1 MKSIYES
8 TGKGYIQQGDYLLP
22 NLQLNE
28 ESEYNIGIWGQRY
41 RQHLK
46 SNHKAIYYN
55 HLTKGTLYQ
64 HLAEVDK
71 RAENMFDQLVKSFAE
86 KENITEQLKENDM
99 LLWVKKMNNI
109 RNRSIEIVNSEVIY
123 VWENISLSH

>member
-8 TGKGYIQQGDYLLP
+8 TGKGYTQQGDYLLP
-22 NLQLNE
+22 NLQLNGE
-28 ESEYNIGIWGQRY
+28 PEYNIGIWGQRY

-46 SNHKAIYYN
+46 SNHKVIYYN
-55 HLTKGTLYQ
+55 YLTNGTLYQ
-64 HLAEVDK
+64 HLAEVDM
-71 RAENMFDQLVKSFAE
+71 RAENMFNQLIKSLAE

-109 RNRSIEIVNSEVIY
+109 RNRAMEIVNSEVIY
-123 VWENISLSH
+123 V

>member
-1 MKSIYES
+1 MKSIYEN
-8 TGKGYIQQGDYLLP
+8 TGKGYTQQGDYLLP

-28 ESEYNIGIWGQRY
+28 EPEYNIGIWGQRY

-46 SNHKAIYYN
+46 TQHKVIYYN
-55 HLTKGTLYQ
+55 YLTKGTLYQ
-64 HLAEVDK
+64 HLSEVDK
-71 RAENMFDQLVKSFAE
+71 RSENMFDQLVKSLAE

-109 RNRSIEIVNSEVIY
+109 RNRAMEIVNSEVIY
-123 VWENISLSH
+123 V

>member
-1 MKSIYES
+1 MKSIYEN
-8 TGKGYIQQGDYLLP
+8 TGKGYTQQGDYLLP

-28 ESEYNIGIWGQRY
+28 EPEYNIGIWGQRY

-46 SNHKAIYYN
+46 SNHKVIYYN
-55 HLTKGTLYQ
+55 YLTKGTLYQ
-64 HLAEVDK
+64 HLAEVDM
-71 RAENMFDQLVKSFAE
+71 RAENMFDQLVKSLAE

-109 RNRSIEIVNSEVIY
+109 RNRAMEIVNSEVIY
-123 VWENISLSH
+123 L

>member
-8 TGKGYIQQGDYLLP
+8 ISKGYTQQGDYLLP
-22 NLQLNE
+22 NLKLNQE
-28 ESEYNIGIWGQRY
+28 PEHNIGIWGQRY

-46 SNHKAIYYN
+46 NQHKAIYYN
-55 HLTKGTLYQ
+55 YLTKGILYQ
-64 HLAEVDK
+64 HLAEVNE
-71 RAENMFDQLVKSFAE
+71 RAENMFNQLVKSLAE

-109 RNRSIEIVNSEVIY
+109 RNRAMEIVNNEVIY
-123 VWENISLSH
+123 V

>member
-8 TGKGYIQQGDYLLP
+8 TSKGYTQQGDYLLP
-22 NLQLNE
+22 NLQLNGE
-28 ESEYNIGIWGQRY
+28 PEYNIGIWGQRY

-46 SNHKAIYYN
+46 SNHKVIYYN
-55 HLTKGTLYQ
+55 YLTKGTLYY

-71 RAENMFDQLVKSFAE
+71 RAESMFDQLVKSLAE
-86 KENITEQLKENDM
+86 KENITEQLKVNDM

-109 RNRSIEIVNSEVIY
+109 HNRAMEIVNSEVIY
-123 VWENISLSH
+123 V

>member
-8 TGKGYIQQGDYLLP
+8 TGKGYTQQGDYLLP

-28 ESEYNIGIWGQRY
+28 EPEYNIGIWGQRY

-46 SNHKAIYYN
+46 SNHKIIYYN
-55 HLTKGTLYQ
+55 YLTKGTLYQ
-64 HLAEVDK
+64 HLAEVNE
-71 RAENMFDQLVKSFAE
+71 RAESMLDQLVKSLAE

-109 RNRSIEIVNSEVIY
+109 RNRAMEIMNSELIY
-123 VWENISLSH
+123 I

>member
-8 TGKGYIQQGDYLLP
+8 TGKGYTQQGDYLLP

-28 ESEYNIGIWGQRY
+28 EPEYNIGIWGQRY

-46 SNHKAIYYN
+46 SNHKIIYYN
-55 HLTKGTLYQ
+55 YLTKGTLYQ
-64 HLAEVDK
+64 HLAEVNE
-71 RAENMFDQLVKSFAE
+71 RAESMLDQLVKSLAE

-109 RNRSIEIVNSEVIY
+109 RNRAMEIMNSELIY
-123 VWENISLSH
+123 V

>member
-8 TGKGYIQQGDYLLP
+8 IGKGYTQQGDYLLP
-22 NLQLNE
+22 NLRLNV

-46 SNHKAIYYN
+46 TQHKVIYYN
-55 HLTKGTLYQ
+55 YLTKGTLYQ
-64 HLAEVDK
+64 HLSEVDK
-71 RAENMFDQLVKSFAE
+71 RAENMFDQIVKSLAE

-109 RNRSIEIVNSEVIY
+109 RNRATEIVNSEVIY
-123 VWENISLSH
+123 V

>member
-1 MKSIYES
+1 MKSIYEN
-8 TGKGYIQQGDYLLP
+8 TGKGYTQLGDYLLP

-46 SNHKAIYYN
+46 SNHKVIYYN
-55 HLTKGTLYQ
+55 YLTEGTLYH

-71 RAENMFDQLVKSFAE
+71 RAENMFDQLVKSLAE

-109 RNRSIEIVNSEVIY
+109 RKRAIEIVNSEVIY
-123 VWENISLSH
+123 V

>member
-8 TGKGYIQQGDYLLP
+8 TGKSYTQQGDYLLP

-28 ESEYNIGIWGQRY
+28 EPEYNIGIWGQRY

-46 SNHKAIYYN
+46 SNHKIIYYN
-55 HLTKGTLYQ
+55 YLTKGTLYQ
-64 HLAEVDK
+64 HLAEVNE
-71 RAENMFDQLVKSFAE
+71 RAESMLDQLVKSLAE

-109 RNRSIEIVNSEVIY
+109 RNRAMEIMNSELIY
-123 VWENISLSH
+123 V

>member
-1 MKSIYES
+1 MKSIYEN
-8 TGKGYIQQGDYLLP
+8 TGKGYTQQGEYLLP
-22 NLQLNE
+22 NLQLSQE
-28 ESEYNIGIWGQRY
+28 PEYNIGIWGQRY

-46 SNHKAIYYN
+46 SNHKVIYYN

-71 RAENMFDQLVKSFAE
+71 RAESMFDQLVKSLSE

-109 RNRSIEIVNSEVIY
+109 RNRTMEIMNSEVIY
-123 VWENISLSH
+123 V

>member
-8 TGKGYIQQGDYLLP
+8 TGKGYTQQGDYLLP

-28 ESEYNIGIWGQRY
+28 EPEYNIGIWGQRY

-46 SNHKAIYYN
+46 SNHKIIYYN
-55 HLTKGTLYQ
+55 YLTKGTLYQ
-64 HLAEVDK
+64 HLAEINE
-71 RAENMFDQLVKSFAE
+71 RAESMLDQLVKSLAE

-109 RNRSIEIVNSEVIY
+109 RNRAMEIMNSELIY
-123 VWENISLSH
+123 V

>member
-1 MKSIYES
+1 MKSIYEI
-8 TGKGYIQQGDYLLP
+8 TGKGYTQQGDYLLP

-28 ESEYNIGIWGQRY
+28 EPEYNIGIWGQRY
-41 RQHLK
+41 CQHLK
-46 SNHKAIYYN
+46 SNHKIIYYN
-55 HLTKGTLYQ
+55 YLTKGTLYQ

-71 RAENMFDQLVKSFAE
+71 RAENMFDQLVKSLAE

-109 RNRSIEIVNSEVIY
+109 RNRAMEIVNSEVIY
-123 VWENISLSH
+123 V

>member
-8 TGKGYIQQGDYLLP
+8 TGKGYTQQGDYLLP
-22 NLQLNE
+22 NLQLNGE
-28 ESEYNIGIWGQRY
+28 PEYNIGIWGQRY

-46 SNHKAIYYN
+46 SNHKVIYYN
-55 HLTKGTLYQ
+55 YLTKGTLYH

-71 RAENMFDQLVKSFAE
+71 RAENMFEQLVKSLAE
-86 KENITEQLKENDM
+86 KENITDQLKENDM

-109 RNRSIEIVNSEVIY
+109 RNRAMEIVNSKVIY
-123 VWENISLSH
+123 V